1 MDNNVFMAF
10 FKRDYEKTHLTV
22 NAVFNNCF
30 LVETGLS
37 EKVDSGNLTK
47 QVHANY
53 ASMCVEFRKG
63 E

>member
-1 MDNNVFMAF
+1 
-10 FKRDYEKTHLTV
+10 
-22 NAVFNNCF
+22 
-30 LVETGLS
+30 VETGLS